1 MTKGSNLFIKLKV
14 SSSTAYTLR
23 GYCPSPFRTLL
34 PSVVTL
40 YMLETIIHLE
50 KLDEKITF
58 EDDLAYKVTNYLL
71 QKKVLLL
78 ECRVVLQL

>member
-23 GYCPSPFRTLL
+23 GYRPSPFRTLL
-34 PSVVTL
+34 TSVVTL
-40 YMLETIIHLE
+40 YMLETLIHLE
-50 KLDEKITF
+50 KLDEKVTL
-58 EDDLAYKVTNYLL
+58 EDDLAYKMTNYLL

-78 ECRVVLQL
+78 ECRVII